1 MWTRKLIS
9 HLTSIIILTLLF
21 CSLLVYFV
29 YEVSDYSFSE
39 LEKRLCIGLCL
50 LIIIPFIIEAVRYSV
65 KLHRIKESFGEAADS
80 ILEEGAKCFYKM
92 HFFLNDSIVTF
103 TGPRRIFY
111 EDIVC
116 AVKVRRYARNRGDIY
131 YLYLRL
137 ELKNESGFKKS
148 KVRLQ
153 MNYWELSPAVDIL
166 KKYNE
171 NIVIKNEIGS

>member
-1 MWTRKLIS
+1 MWNRKLIR
-9 HLTSIIILTLLF
+9 HLTSIVVLTLLF
-21 CSLLVYFV
+21 CSLIFYFV
-29 YEVSDYSFSE
+29 YDELDSFSD

-50 LIIIPFIIEAVRYSV
+50 PIIIPSIIESVRYSV

-80 ILEEGAKCFYKM
+80 IWEEGAKCFYKM

-116 AVKVRRYARNRGDIY
+116 AVTERRYARNCGSCCY
-131 YLYLRL
+131 YYLRL
-137 ELKNESGFKKS
+137 ELKNKSKVKKS
-148 KVRLQ
+148 KVKFQ